1 MSSNLLVGACIALGI
16 LGTWN
21 TWTLYQV
28 NERLEVIEEMSTSKS
43 KVASVKSFDKTNAVS
58 TYQQQNVEDD
68 VPKKRRYKS
77 SYTTASIEDDS
88 NSVQSI
94 DLSDPEIQETIAKI
108 AESNAQKKEK
118 ERRESKMEAY
128 KTSVKYE
135 LESFAEEKDYDPE
148 TVESIGSILDNSS
161 DEWRAVREQV
171 REGEISW
178 IDARTEFK
186 AIGEDTEQKVTEFI
200 SEEDYKELQGRL
212 WGDWGR

>member
-1 MSSNLLVGACIALGI
+1 MN
-16 LGTWN
+16 
-21 TWTLYQV
+21 
-28 NERLEVIEEMSTSKS
+28 STS
-43 KVASVKSFDKTNAVS
+43 AS
-58 TYQQQNVEDD
+58 QQPNIDDD
-68 VPKKRRYKS
+68 VRNKRRYK
-77 SYTTASIEDDS
+77 TANKRTSAEQDS
-88 NSVQSI
+88 GSVQPAL
-94 DLSDPEIQETIAKI
+94 DLTDPEIQETIAKI

-148 TVESIGSILDNSS
+148 TVQNLASILDNSS

-186 AIGEDTEQKVTEFI
+186 SIGEETEQKVTEFI